1 VSSRRDYIYLTKAVD
16 LADRLLSAY
25 ESRPG
30 IPYASVNLHTRQG
43 IPSHADSS
51 ASSIAEFTT
60 LQLEMKYINY
70 VTATEYLEIGQS
82 EQRNQKGRLIE
93 LKDLID

>member
-1 VSSRRDYIYLTKAVD
+1 MTARDDYEF
-16 LADRLLSAY
+16 RL
-25 ESRPG
+25 
-30 IPYASVNLHTRQG
+30 
-43 IPSHADSS
+43 
-51 ASSIAEFTT
+51 F
-60 LQLEMKYINY
+60 INY

>member
-1 VSSRRDYIYLTKAVD
+1 MNVHGSSSVTTQKEVALNRGWIVR
-16 LADRLLSAY
+16 
-25 ESRPG
+25 E
-30 IPYASVNLHTRQG
+30 ASQNLPQG
-43 IPSHADSS
+43 
-51 ASSIAEFTT
+51 AS
-60 LQLEMKYINY
+60 EMVFINN